1 MFNLIG
7 LIVVIIVLIVGFPAL
22 RDWYSGDATPKETVN
37 NIRGRLSESL
47 ATDKDGN
54 SQQDSSFNDR
64 SGVDDKNDEN
74 AQNASDRRKE
84 KEADNLTRMINEVNK
99 R

>member
-1 MFNLIG
+1 MFKLIG
-7 LIVVIIVLIVGFPAL
+7 LIVVIFVVIVGFPAL
-22 RDWYSGDATPKETVN
+22 RDWYSGDATPKETVI

-54 SQQDSSFNDR
+54 SQKDSSFNHR
-64 SGVDDKNDEN
+64 SGFDDKNDEN
-74 AQNASDRRKE
+74 AQNQSNLQKE

>member
-1 MFNLIG
+1 MFNFIG

-22 RDWYSGDATPKETVN
+22 LDWYSGDATPKETVN

-54 SQQDSSFNDR
+54 SQRSSDSTDR
-64 SGVDDKNDEN
+64 PIANEQPD
-74 AQNASDRRKE
+74 QNTQSAANRQKE